1 MNDNARM
8 AEFVATIKR
17 GQNMKTN
24 RVIVFTEQLYEHWY
38 QVSAEVPKLVQ
49 PLTEEQVRKWFIA
62 EVETI
67 VKHYQEAKHE
77 TEEN

>member
-8 AEFVATIKR
+8 AEYVATAKR
-17 GQNMKTN
+17 GTMKTT
-24 RVIVFTEQLYEHWY
+24 RVIYFTEQLYEHWY

-49 PLTEEQVRKWFIA
+49 PLTDEQLRKWFIS
-62 EVETI
+62 EIETI

-77 TEEN
+77 TNEN